1 MAVSGISS
9 TSFFDPGLTQAI
21 QGKKLQFQKE
31 LQQLSQDL
39 QAGNLSASQVDFA
52 ALQKLG
58 GVSSPTASSSAPA
71 TATAAAPSVS
81 PLAADLR
88 QLGKDVEA
96 GNLSVAQQDF
106 TKLQADAQSETQ
118 GASAHHHRHYDGG
131 VAGPVIDHFNP
142 AAKTG
147 GLTAAQQGYS
157 ALQGVLQQFAQNSGA
172 SGRPDISALL
182 SGVSVSA

>member
-1 MAVSGISS
+1 MSVSGISS
-9 TSFFDPGLTQAI
+9 TIFFDPGLTQAI

-58 GVSSPTASSSAPA
+58 GVSSPTASPSAPA
-71 TATAAAPSVS
+71 TATATAPSVS
-81 PLAADLR
+81 PFAADLL
-88 QLGKDVEA
+88 QLGKDLKA

-106 TKLQADAQSETQ
+106 TKSQADPQSETQ
-118 GASAHHHRHYDGG
+118 GASAHHPHHGG
-131 VAGPVIDHFNP
+131 GFTGAVIDHFDP
-142 AAKTG
+142 AARTG

-157 ALQGVLQQFAQNSGA
+157 TLQGVLQRFAQHSGV
-172 SGRPDISALL
+172 SGQLDISSLL
-182 SGVSVSA
+182 SRVSVSA